1 MVDINTNTN
10 IQSKNEILENCTC
23 PICYDKMEN
32 DVVKLTC
39 GHSFHYTCILE
50 IYKAK
55 YMKNKSSR
63 YVRTCPYCRQYG
75 GYLPLKNNIFPL
87 KKIHEEYNEL
97 EKYLDLNDF
106 QTLKELSKKYMDPNK
121 CQTILKSGVN
131 RGYQCK
137 KKRSKDSEYCCIHKP
152 KPDE

>member
-10 IQSKNEILENCTC
+10 TNTNIQTKNETLEICSC

-106 QTLKELSKKYMDPNK
+106 QTLKELSKK
-121 CQTILKSGVN
+121 
-131 RGYQCK
+131 
-137 KKRSKDSEYCCIHKP
+137 
-152 KPDE
+152 